1 MMLALLVRRNILI
14 AEKPKIK
21 KKKLNALFFI
31 LNINLMIIDQT
42 SSRLRFDIVKGFLDR
57 N

>member
-21 KKKLNALFFI
+21 KKAEC
-31 LNINLMIIDQT
+31 IIFYSKYQPDDHR
-42 SSRLRFDIVKGFLDR
+42 SDFE
-57 N
+57 